1 MSYNNFLT
9 RDIGGV
15 STPEGVH
22 TNMLC
27 KIRKKINTFARKI

>member
-27 KIRKKINTFARKI
+27 TSGKKTTTE